1 MAGAIFVNE
10 ATAGLV
16 NLLPDMDRDVVVN
29 AIAGTSSDL
38 FEALSEKQ
46 QTDALAIIV
55 RAIDNTYILLIAAGA
70 LGVLLSVFLKR
81 ERLFMTVAAG
91 GA

>member
-16 NLLPDMDRDVVVN
+16 GLLPDMDKDVVVN

-38 FEALSEKQ
+38 FETLSEKQ

-55 RAIDNTYILLIAAGA
+55 HAIDNT
-70 LGVLLSVFLKR
+70 
-81 ERLFMTVAAG
+81 
-91 GA
+91 

>member
-1 MAGAIFVNE
+1 MSRGAGTGWTNGC
-10 ATAGLV
+10 GLV
-16 NLLPDMDRDVVVN
+16 PQLTEYR
-29 AIAGTSSDL
+29 
-38 FEALSEKQ
+38 
-46 QTDALAIIV
+46 
-55 RAIDNTYILLIAAGA
+55 YILLIAAGA

>member
-16 NLLPDMDRDVVVN
+16 SLLPEMDKAVVVD
-29 AIAGTSSDL
+29 AIAGTSGHL
-38 FEALSEKQ
+38 FATLSEKQ

-55 RAIDNTYILLIAAGA
+55 QAIDNA
-70 LGVLLSVFLKR
+70 
-81 ERLFMTVAAG
+81 
-91 GA
+91 